1 MHGKSNEVSEK
12 GSSLFYEWEYGRK
25 THIHQCLQKDHSFI
39 NGHKLSKAN
48 HLLSKSM
55 KQIEGME
62 NVFSIA
68 EIFRNVK
75 FEDDTA
81 SIIPFAKSK
90 ADILA
95 IAGLDDKLSDATRVV
110 IWTNNWKLLPHV

>member
-1 MHGKSNEVSEK
+1 MSNIK
-12 GSSLFYEWEYGRK
+12 P
-25 THIHQCLQKDHSFI
+25 
-39 NGHKLSKAN
+39 
-48 HLLSKSM
+48 
-55 KQIEGME
+55 IEGMD

-68 EIFRNVK
+68 EIFQNVK
-75 FEDDTA
+75 FEDDTT

-110 IWTNNWKLLPHV
+110 I

>member
-1 MHGKSNEVSEK
+1 MSNIK
-12 GSSLFYEWEYGRK
+12 PIK
-25 THIHQCLQKDHSFI
+25 
-39 NGHKLSKAN
+39 
-48 HLLSKSM
+48 
-55 KQIEGME
+55 GME

-110 IWTNNWKLLPHV
+110 I